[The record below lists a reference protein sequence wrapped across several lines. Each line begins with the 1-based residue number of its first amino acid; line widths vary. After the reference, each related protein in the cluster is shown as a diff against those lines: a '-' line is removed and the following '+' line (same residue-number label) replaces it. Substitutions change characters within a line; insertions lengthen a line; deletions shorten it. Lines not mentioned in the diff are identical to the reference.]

1 MENNQAMNKSNCDLV
16 RAISQE
22 NETNV
27 GDFTEEDFCDH
38 RISWPTGLPLSKKK
52 IHLAIFFSN
61 TSKIV
66 VIVYSLVI
74 K

>member
-1 MENNQAMNKSNCDLV
+1 MWCGMENNQAMNKSNCDLV
-16 RAISQE
+16 RAVSQE

-52 IHLAIFFSN
+52 KF
-61 TSKIV
+61 TSL
-66 VIVYSLVI
+66 YFLVTLV

>member
-16 RAISQE
+16 RAVSQE

-38 RISWPTGLPLSKKK
+38 RISCLTGLPLSKKK
-52 IHLAIFFSN
+52 NSPRYIF
-61 TSKIV
+61 
-66 VIVYSLVI
+66 
-74 K
+74 

>member
-1 MENNQAMNKSNCDLV
+1 MNKSNCDLV
-16 RAISQE
+16 RAVSQE

-52 IHLAIFFSN
+52 KIHLAIFFSN
-61 TSKIV
+61 ISKIV